1 VSHTLEDI
9 SATKKRLK
17 IQIPAERVE
26 AEIQKTFRDLQQKSK
41 FPGFRPGKAPMSM
54 IEKKFGKDAEAE
66 ALEKL
71 IPEFYQT
78 VLMENEIIPV
88 SKPEIEGTFEYKRNI
103 PLELT
108 VVVEIRPKVE
118 NLSYEDIPIKE
129 IPVDV
134 KDEDIDAALQRLA
147 EEKATYEVVED
158 AIANGDL
165 VTVDYTVKE
174 DGTVTKDVVLKIG
187 SGTYP
192 QEFFD
197 GLTGRKKD
205 EEFDLEVAFPEDSQT
220 QFAGKK
226 LTFSIT
232 VKDIK
237 RRNLAAIDDEFAK
250 DLGMENLQAL
260 KEKARENIFNF
271 KSSEADSIKQR
282 EILDKLL
289 QSHEF
294 EIPESLLNA
303 ELGGIINDIRASGK
317 DERTDE
323 ALKEEFREN
332 AVKSVKASVLLALIG
347 EKEGIDVSEDDLKAE
362 IVRVAQRF
370 YITPENV
377 MKYYVARDG
386 SLEGLKNTVFEKK
399 VLGLLLSKAKIEK
412 GE

>member
-1 VSHTLEDI
+1 MSHTLEDI

-26 AEIQKTFRDLQQKSK
+26 AEIQKTFRELQQKSK

-108 VVVEIRPKVE
+108 VVVEIRPKVD
-118 NLSYEDIPIKE
+118 NLNYEDIPIKE

-226 LTFSIT
+226 VSFRIT
-232 VKDIK
+232 IKDIK

-271 KSSEADSIKQR
+271 KSSEAARIKQR

-289 QSHEF
+289 QAHEF

-303 ELGGIINDIRASGK
+303 ELSGIINDIRASGK

>member
-1 VSHTLEDI
+1 MSHTLEDV

-78 VLMENEIIPV
+78 ALMENELIPV

-108 VVVEIRPKVE
+108 VVVEVRPKVE

-129 IPVDV
+129 ILVDV

-147 EEKATYEVVED
+147 EEKATYELVED
-158 AIANGDL
+158 AVANGDL

-174 DGTVTKDVVLKIG
+174 DGTVAKDVVLKVG

-205 EEFDLEVAFPEDSQT
+205 EEFDLEATFPADSQT

-226 LTFSIT
+226 LTFTIT
-232 VKDIK
+232 IKDIK
-237 RRNLAAIDDEFAK
+237 RRNLSAIDDEFAK

-271 KSSEADSIKQR
+271 KSSEADSLKQR
-282 EILDKLL
+282 ELLDKLL
-289 QSHEF
+289 AAHDF
-294 EIPESLLNA
+294 EVPESLLNA
-303 ELGGIINDIRASGK
+303 ELSGIINDIRASGK

-323 ALKEEFREN
+323 ALKEEFRAN
-332 AVKSVKASVLLALIG
+332 AEKSVKASVLLALIG
-347 EKEGIDVSEDDLKAE
+347 EKEGLNVSEDDLKAE

>member
-1 VSHTLEDI
+1 MSHTLEDV

-78 VLMENEIIPV
+78 ALMENELIPV

-147 EEKATYEVVED
+147 EEKATYELVED
-158 AIANGDL
+158 AVANGDL

-205 EEFDLEVAFPEDSQT
+205 EEFDLEATFPADSQT

-226 LTFSIT
+226 LTFTIT
-232 VKDIK
+232 IKDIK
-237 RRNLAAIDDEFAK
+237 RRNLSAIDDEFAK

-271 KSSEADSIKQR
+271 KSSEADSLKQR

-289 QSHEF
+289 AAHDF
-294 EIPESLLNA
+294 EVPEGLLNA
-303 ELGGIINDIRASGK
+303 ELSGIINDIRASGK

-323 ALKEEFREN
+323 ALKEEFRAN
-332 AVKSVKASVLLALIG
+332 AEKSVKASVLLALIG
-347 EKEGIDVSEDDLKAE
+347 EKEGLDVSEDDLKAE

>member
-1 VSHTLEDI
+1 MSHTLEDI

-26 AEIQKTFRDLQQKSK
+26 AEIQKTFRELQQKSK

>member
-1 VSHTLEDI
+1 MSHTLEDV

-78 VLMENEIIPV
+78 ALMENELIPV

-118 NLSYEDIPIKE
+118 DLSYEDIPIKE

-147 EEKATYEVVED
+147 EEKATYELVED
-158 AIANGDL
+158 AVANGDL

-205 EEFDLEVAFPEDSQT
+205 EEFDLEATFPADSQT

-226 LTFSIT
+226 LTFTIT
-232 VKDIK
+232 IKDIK
-237 RRNLAAIDDEFAK
+237 RRNLSAIDDEFAK

-271 KSSEADSIKQR
+271 KSSEADSLKQR

-289 QSHEF
+289 AAHDF
-294 EIPESLLNA
+294 EVPEGLLNA
-303 ELGGIINDIRASGK
+303 ELSGIINDIRASGK

-323 ALKEEFREN
+323 ALKEEFRAN
-332 AVKSVKASVLLALIG
+332 AEKSVKASVLLALIG
-347 EKEGIDVSEDDLKAE
+347 EKEGLDVSEDDLKAE

>member
-1 VSHTLEDI
+1 MSHTLEDI

-147 EEKATYEVVED
+147 EEKATYELVED
-158 AIANGDL
+158 AIASGDL

>member
-1 VSHTLEDI
+1 VSHTLEDV

-78 VLMENEIIPV
+78 ALMENELIPV

-118 NLSYEDIPIKE
+118 DLSYEDIPIKE

-147 EEKATYEVVED
+147 EEKATYELVED
-158 AIANGDL
+158 AVANGDL

-205 EEFDLEVAFPEDSQT
+205 EEFDLEATFPADSQT

-226 LTFSIT
+226 LTFTIT
-232 VKDIK
+232 IKDIK
-237 RRNLAAIDDEFAK
+237 RRNLSAIDDEFAK

-271 KSSEADSIKQR
+271 KSSEADSLKQR

-289 QSHEF
+289 AAHDF
-294 EIPESLLNA
+294 EVPEGLLNA
-303 ELGGIINDIRASGK
+303 ELSGIINDIRASGK

-323 ALKEEFREN
+323 ALKEEFRAN
-332 AVKSVKASVLLALIG
+332 AEKSVKASVLLALIG
-347 EKEGIDVSEDDLKAE
+347 EKEGLDVSEDDLKAE

>member
-1 VSHTLEDI
+1 MSHTLEDI

>member
-1 VSHTLEDI
+1 MSHTLEDI

-26 AEIQKTFRDLQQKSK
+26 AEIQKTFRELQQKSK

-226 LTFSIT
+226 VSFRIT
-232 VKDIK
+232 IKDIK

-289 QSHEF
+289 QAHEF

-303 ELGGIINDIRASGK
+303 ELSGIINDIRASGK